1 MQGVSSIEGALF
13 NCAHCPAKKT
23 GDKKM
28 KKIVTAVIALV
39 AAFSTFVA
47 LPACETMSVND
58 TQNGQQQDDNDE
70 TPDQGGEE
78 NPDNDDET
86 QEDLKQVTQE
96 QWEDALSEETFKNCH
111 LNCCSMPSE
120 NYGSIFDFS
129 LDTDNKLMNFK
140 QTDITMNTWVE
151 LILRD
156 EGNYYYVYLRSE
168 SAPEKWGRA
177 TVYDSE
183 NFDATIV
190 AFSYYNMLMN
200 ILSNLKDYY
209 SSFTYS
215 DGEYVAT
222 NIYNN
227 LVPGP
232 GGAPQDINEKITV
245 HAEFSEEKLVS
256 LKFNFDENTGNQY
269 PNITFNINISDYG
282 TTKIILPTEFT
293 EVGTF

>member
-1 MQGVSSIEGALF
+1 
-13 NCAHCPAKKT
+13 
-23 GDKKM
+23 M

-111 LNCCSMPSE
+111 LNCCSMPSG

-140 QTDITMNTWVE
+140 QTDITMNTWAE

-183 NFDATIV
+183 NFDALIV
-190 AFSYYNMLMN
+190 AFTYYNMFMN

-232 GGAPQDINEKITV
+232 GGVSQDINEKITV

-269 PNITFNINISDYG
+269 PNITFNININDYG
-282 TTKIILPTEFT
+282 TTKITLPTEFT